1 MAISADLKR
10 VFEIGPVFRAE
21 NSNTH
26 RHLCEYTGLNIKM
39 IIEND
44 YHEVIR
50 VIDGILKAIFET
62 VYQTMTAD
70 LTAIRERWPSDEMT
84 YLPETLILEH
94 SEGF

>member
-1 MAISADLKR
+1 
-10 VFEIGPVFRAE
+10 
-21 NSNTH
+21 
-26 RHLCEYTGLNIKM
+26 M

-94 SEGF
+94 SEGFQMLRDDGRLVENSPPPTRYTSDSW